1 MKNINI
7 AWWNLENLF
16 DSDTAT
22 RPPELTKELAGE
34 LKGWTAAV
42 RDRKLDQLALVIKKM
57 FGGAGPDLLGVAE
70 AESEAVL
77 QLLADRL
84 NLPNRKYK
92 VLNHPSKDV
101 RGIDVSFVYDCNAL
115 GFSNADYFFVAMRRA
130 TRDLFWA
137 TFQVK
142 GAKAVF
148 VALAN
153 HWPAR
158 SLGQYESEPFRM
170 MVAENATY
178 AIEQLFAQD
187 AAGDKLP
194 VLLMGDFNDEP
205 FDRALEQYL
214 GSSHDE
220 HRVVRGRSARLLN
233 LMWPLLV
240 QDNPGSYFYDA
251 WNMFDQ
257 FVASKGLLLKES
269 PVRVDLASV
278 AVFRPPETC
287 LKNGAPRRFGRPS
300 QKKGYDPNGFS
311 DHFPITLTLQA
322 N

>member
-1 MKNINI
+1 
-7 AWWNLENLF
+7 
-16 DSDTAT
+16 
-22 RPPELTKELAGE
+22 
-34 LKGWTAAV
+34 
-42 RDRKLDQLALVIKKM
+42 
-57 FGGAGPDLLGVAE
+57 
-70 AESEAVL
+70 
-77 QLLADRL
+77 
-84 NLPNRKYK
+84 
-92 VLNHPSKDV
+92 
-101 RGIDVSFVYDCNAL
+101 
-115 GFSNADYFFVAMRRA
+115 
-130 TRDLFWA
+130 
-137 TFQVK
+137 
-142 GAKAVF
+142 
-148 VALAN
+148 
-153 HWPAR
+153 
-158 SLGQYESEPFRM
+158 M

-178 AIEQLFAQD
+178 AIKQLFAQN

-214 GSSHDE
+214 RSSHDA

-257 FVASKGLLLKES
+257 FVASKGLLLMES

-278 AVFRPPETC
+278 TVFRPPEMC

-300 QKKGYDPNGFS
+300 QKQGYDPNGFS

-322 N
+322 K